1 LKETINVAYAFDP
14 KDDIETQYKKWLDS
28 GIVYKDIDLGVLT
41 ENVKKDLTFVSAM
54 DVKEY
59 TLYQKWCEVHE
70 KYPTEEMNTLFG
82 TEMQLIDPS
91 QKTMID
97 EVKANIWTPDS
108 PDAYLDLE
116 PVLIYTDD
124 SGEKVST
131 GMDGTNVTQKIKR
144 SDLPEGW
151 NAAGTFI
158 STMKNNSNI
167 GRNLNFFAQDKK
179 TGKYLGVICISS
191 DFLDLT
197 PRDNVI
203 GWEREK
209 KTQGGMINYTAIG
222 STIVPFQPLGY
233 NYVGGKLL
241 ALLCL
246 SDTVQDLWKKQ
257 YGDTLVGVTTTSLYG
272 KTKANGLSQYDNL
285 DHWLPMGF
293 TSGSVSFEPERDT
306 RYEIREWLKKNHTRK
321 YFEWY
326 VAKKPSGQPYKRDHK
341 NRSLSF
347 TYSKLGIP
355 KELIRSEHARGIYFS
370 PLYDNTYDFLCGKC
384 DGNDLKKSFET
395 STESLS
401 NTWKEKHARGRIGF
415 LKKKNKVSTET
426 LFYDDLIYL
435 SWQETKD
442 KYLSQV
448 GR

>member
-1 LKETINVAYAFDP
+1 MKELINVAYAFDP
-14 KDDIETQYKKWLDS
+14 KDDIETQYQKWLDS
-28 GIVYKDIDLGVLT
+28 GIVYRDIDLGVLT

-82 TEMQLIDPS
+82 TERQLIDPS
-91 QKTMID
+91 QRTMIE

-144 SDLPEGW
+144 SDLPERW
-151 NAAGTFI
+151 NTARTFI

-179 TGKYLGVICISS
+179 TGKYLGVVCISS

-435 SWQETKD
+435 TWQETKD

>member
-1 LKETINVAYAFDP
+1 VAYAFDP
-14 KDDIETQYKKWLDS
+14 KDDIETQYQKWLDS

-82 TEMQLIDPS
+82 TERQLIDPS
-91 QKTMID
+91 QRTMIE

-116 PVLIYTDD
+116 PVLVYTDD

-144 SDLPEGW
+144 SDLPERW
-151 NAAGTFI
+151 NTARTFI

-179 TGKYLGVICISS
+179 TGKYLGVVCISS

-285 DHWLPMGF
+285 DHWQPMGF
-293 TSGSVSFEPERDT
+293 TSGSVSFEPE
-306 RYEIREWLKKNHTRK
+306 
-321 YFEWY
+321 
-326 VAKKPSGQPYKRDHK
+326 
-341 NRSLSF
+341 
-347 TYSKLGIP
+347 
-355 KELIRSEHARGIYFS
+355 
-370 PLYDNTYDFLCGKC
+370 
-384 DGNDLKKSFET
+384 
-395 STESLS
+395 
-401 NTWKEKHARGRIGF
+401 
-415 LKKKNKVSTET
+415 
-426 LFYDDLIYL
+426 
-435 SWQETKD
+435 
-442 KYLSQV
+442 
-448 GR
+448 

>member
-144 SDLPEGW
+144 SDLPERW
-151 NAAGTFI
+151 NAARTFI

>member
-1 LKETINVAYAFDP
+1 VAYAFDP
-14 KDDIETQYKKWLDS
+14 KDDIETQYQKWLDS
-28 GIVYKDIDLGVLT
+28 GIVYKDIDLGILT
-41 ENVKKDLTFVSAM
+41 EHVKVDLSFVSQM

-70 KYPTEEMNTLFG
+70 KYPTQETSTLFG
-82 TEMQLIDPS
+82 TEMQLIDPT
-91 QKTMID
+91 QKAMID
-97 EVKANIWTPDS
+97 EVKSNIWTPDS

-116 PVLIYTDD
+116 PVLVYTDD
-124 SGEKVST
+124 SSEKVST
-131 GMDGTNVTQKIKR
+131 GMDGTSVIQKVKR
-144 SDLPEGW
+144 SDLPERW
-151 NAAGTFI
+151 NAARTFI

-285 DHWLPMGF
+285 DHWQPMGF
-293 TSGSVSFEPERDT
+293 TSGSVSFEPERST

-326 VAKKPSGQPYKRDHK
+326 VAKKSSGQPYKRDHK

-384 DGNDLKKSFET
+384 EGNDLKKSFET

-401 NTWKEKHARGRIGF
+401 NTWKQKHARGRIGF